1 MKNNKFKF
9 GRTIKDLL
17 KENERNG
24 SGDFAQVKEIDMK
37 KIYPISSQ
45 PRTVFNEDKI
55 EELAL
60 SVKNHGLIQPII
72 LKEFEEGYKIVSGE
86 RRFRAFQRLN
96 KKNIPAIIKQ
106 YREDKIPELS
116 LIENIQREGLSPI
129 EEAKALKYILD
140 NKRYKVHELGLKIGK
155 SRSHIINTIGLLNL
169 PIEVINYLN
178 DKSIS
183 MGHAR
188 VLSKLKDNNRII
200 KLANTIIKNNLS
212 VRDLERK
219 VSKKKTIKKPLKS
232 RFPEEERYLNSKYN
246 VLSRVNKES
255 IVIKGTKK
263 SIENIIKKL
272 KSWKNQYI
280 II

>member
-17 KENERNG
+17 KENERKG

-106 YREDKIPELS
+106 YREDSIPELS
-116 LIENIQREGLSPI
+116 LIENIQREALSPI

-183 MGHAR
+183 MAHAR

-219 VSKKKTIKKPLKS
+219 VSKNKTLKKTLKS
-232 RFPEEERYLNSKYN
+232 RFPEEEKYLNSKYN
-246 VLSRVNKES
+246 VLSRVKKES

>member
-17 KENERNG
+17 KENERKG
-24 SGDFAQVKEIDMK
+24 SGDFAQVREIDMK

-106 YREDKIPELS
+106 YREDSIPELS
-116 LIENIQREGLSPI
+116 LIENIQREALSPI

-183 MGHAR
+183 MAHAR

-219 VSKKKTIKKPLKS
+219 VSKNKTLKKPLKS
-232 RFPEEERYLNSKYN
+232 RFPEEEKYLNSKYN
-246 VLSRVNKES
+246 VLSRVKKES

-272 KSWKNQYI
+272 KSWKNQYKI
-280 II
+280 I

>member
-17 KENERNG
+17 KENERKG

>member
-246 VLSRVNKES
+246 ILSRVNKES

>member
-17 KENERNG
+17 KENERKG
-24 SGDFAQVKEIDMK
+24 SGDFAQVREIDMK

-106 YREDKIPELS
+106 YREDSIPELS
-116 LIENIQREGLSPI
+116 LIENIQREALSPI

-169 PIEVINYLN
+169 PIEVINHLN

-183 MGHAR
+183 MAHAR

-219 VSKKKTIKKPLKS
+219 VSKNKTLKKPLKS
-232 RFPEEERYLNSKYN
+232 RFPEEEKYLNSKYN
-246 VLSRVNKES
+246 VLSRVKKES

-272 KSWKNQYI
+272 KSWKNQYKI
-280 II
+280 I

>member
-17 KENERNG
+17 KENERIG
-24 SGDFAQVKEIDMK
+24 SGDFAQVREINMK

-106 YREDKIPELS
+106 YREDSIPELS
-116 LIENIQREGLSPI
+116 LIENIQREALSPI

-155 SRSHIINTIGLLNL
+155 SRSHVINTIGLLNL

-183 MGHAR
+183 MAHAR

-200 KLANTIIKNNLS
+200 KLANIIIKNNLS

-219 VSKKKTIKKPLKS
+219 VSKNKTLKKPLKS
-232 RFPEEERYLNSKYN
+232 RFPEEEKYLNSKYN
-246 VLSRVNKES
+246 VLSRVKKES

>member
-17 KENERNG
+17 KENERKG
-24 SGDFAQVKEIDMK
+24 SGDFAQVREIDMK

-106 YREDKIPELS
+106 YREDSIPELS
-116 LIENIQREGLSPI
+116 LIENIQREALSPI

-183 MGHAR
+183 MAHAR
-188 VLSKLKDNNRII
+188 VLSKLKDNNRVI

-219 VSKKKTIKKPLKS
+219 VSKNKTLKKPLKS
-232 RFPEEERYLNSKYN
+232 RFPEEEKYLNSKYN
-246 VLSRVNKES
+246 VLSRVKKES

-272 KSWKNQYI
+272 KSWKNQYKI
-280 II
+280 I

>member
-17 KENERNG
+17 KENERKG
-24 SGDFAQVKEIDMK
+24 SGDFAQVREIDMK

-106 YREDKIPELS
+106 YREDSIPELS
-116 LIENIQREGLSPI
+116 LIENIQREALSPI

-183 MGHAR
+183 MAHAR

-219 VSKKKTIKKPLKS
+219 VSKNKTLKKPLKS
-232 RFPEEERYLNSKYN
+232 RFPEEEKYLNSKYN
-246 VLSRVNKES
+246 VLSRVKKES

>member
-17 KENERNG
+17 KENERKG
-24 SGDFAQVKEIDMK
+24 SGDFAQVREIDMK

-106 YREDKIPELS
+106 YREDSIPELS
-116 LIENIQREGLSPI
+116 LIENIQREALSPI

-140 NKRYKVHELGLKIGK
+140 NKRYKVHELGLKIGR

-183 MGHAR
+183 MAHAR

-219 VSKKKTIKKPLKS
+219 VSKNKTLKRPLKS
-232 RFPEEERYLNSKYN
+232 RFPEEEKYLNSKYN

>member
-17 KENERNG
+17 KENERKG
-24 SGDFAQVKEIDMK
+24 SGDFAQVREIDMK

-106 YREDKIPELS
+106 YREDSIPELS
-116 LIENIQREGLSPI
+116 LIENIQREALSPI

-183 MGHAR
+183 MAHAR
-188 VLSKLKDNNRII
+188 ALSKLKDNNRII

-219 VSKKKTIKKPLKS
+219 VSKNKALKKTLKS
-232 RFPEEERYLNSKYN
+232 RFPEEEKYLNSKYN
-246 VLSRVNKES
+246 VLSRVKKES

>member
-17 KENERNG
+17 KENERKG

-106 YREDKIPELS
+106 YREDSIPELS
-116 LIENIQREGLSPI
+116 LIENIQREALSPI

-183 MGHAR
+183 MAHAR

-219 VSKKKTIKKPLKS
+219 VSKNKALKKTLKS
-232 RFPEEERYLNSKYN
+232 RFPEEEKYLNSKYN
-246 VLSRVNKES
+246 VLSRVKKES

>member
-17 KENERNG
+17 KENERKG
-24 SGDFAQVKEIDMK
+24 SGDFAQVREIDMK

-106 YREDKIPELS
+106 YREDSIPELS
-116 LIENIQREGLSPI
+116 LIENIQREALSPI

-183 MGHAR
+183 MAHAR
-188 VLSKLKDNNRII
+188 VLSKLKDNNRVI

-219 VSKKKTIKKPLKS
+219 VSKNKTLKKPLKS
-232 RFPEEERYLNSKYN
+232 RFPEEEKYLNSKYN
-246 VLSRVNKES
+246 VLSRVKKES

>member
-17 KENERNG
+17 KENERKG
-24 SGDFAQVKEIDMK
+24 GGDFAQVREIDMK

>member
-17 KENERNG
+17 KENERKG
-24 SGDFAQVKEIDMK
+24 SGDFAQVREIDMK

-106 YREDKIPELS
+106 YREDSIPELS
-116 LIENIQREGLSPI
+116 LIENIQREALSPI

-183 MGHAR
+183 MAHAR

-219 VSKKKTIKKPLKS
+219 VSKNKTLKKPLKS
-232 RFPEEERYLNSKYN
+232 RFPEEEKYLNSKYN
-246 VLSRVNKES
+246 VLSRVKKES

-272 KSWKNQYI
+272 KSWKNEYI

>member
-17 KENERNG
+17 KENERKG
-24 SGDFAQVKEIDMK
+24 SGDFAQVREIDMK

-106 YREDKIPELS
+106 YREDSIPELS
-116 LIENIQREGLSPI
+116 LIENIQREALSPI

-183 MGHAR
+183 MAHAR

-219 VSKKKTIKKPLKS
+219 VSKNKTLKRPLKS
-232 RFPEEERYLNSKYN
+232 RFPEEEKYLNSKYN
-246 VLSRVNKES
+246 VLSRVKKES

>member
-17 KENERNG
+17 KENERKG
-24 SGDFAQVKEIDMK
+24 SGDFAQVREIDMK

-45 PRTVFNEDKI
+45 PRTVFNDDKI

-106 YREDKIPELS
+106 YRDDSIPELS
-116 LIENIQREGLSPI
+116 LIENIQREALSPI

-169 PIEVINYLN
+169 PIEVINHLN

-183 MGHAR
+183 MAHAR

-219 VSKKKTIKKPLKS
+219 VSKNKTFKKPLKS
-232 RFPEEERYLNSKYN
+232 RFPEEEKYLNSKYN
-246 VLSRVNKES
+246 VLSRVKKES

>member
-17 KENERNG
+17 KENERKG
-24 SGDFAQVKEIDMK
+24 SGDFAQVREIDMK
-37 KIYPISSQ
+37 KIYPVSSQ

-106 YREDKIPELS
+106 YREDSIPELS
-116 LIENIQREGLSPI
+116 LIENIQREALSPI

-183 MGHAR
+183 MAHAR

-219 VSKKKTIKKPLKS
+219 VSKNKTLKKPLKS
-232 RFPEEERYLNSKYN
+232 RFPEEEKYLNSKYN
-246 VLSRVNKES
+246 VLSRVKKES

-272 KSWKNQYI
+272 KSWKNQYKI
-280 II
+280 I

>member
-17 KENERNG
+17 KENERKG
-24 SGDFAQVKEIDMK
+24 SGDFAQVREIDMK

-45 PRTVFNEDKI
+45 PRTVFNDDKI

-106 YREDKIPELS
+106 YRDDSIPELS
-116 LIENIQREGLSPI
+116 LIENIQREALSPI

-183 MGHAR
+183 MAHAR

-200 KLANTIIKNNLS
+200 KLANTIINNNLS

-219 VSKKKTIKKPLKS
+219 VSKNKTLKKPLKS
-232 RFPEEERYLNSKYN
+232 RFPEEEKYLNSKYN
-246 VLSRVNKES
+246 VLSRVKKES

>member
-1 MKNNKFKF
+1 M
-9 GRTIKDLL
+9 
-17 KENERNG
+17 
-24 SGDFAQVKEIDMK
+24 
-37 KIYPISSQ
+37 
-45 PRTVFNEDKI
+45 
-55 EELAL
+55 
-60 SVKNHGLIQPII
+60 
-72 LKEFEEGYKIVSGE
+72 
-86 RRFRAFQRLN
+86 
-96 KKNIPAIIKQ
+96 
-106 YREDKIPELS
+106 
-116 LIENIQREGLSPI
+116 
-129 EEAKALKYILD
+129 
-140 NKRYKVHELGLKIGK
+140 
-155 SRSHIINTIGLLNL
+155 
-169 PIEVINYLN
+169 
-178 DKSIS
+178 IS

>member
-17 KENERNG
+17 KENERKG

-106 YREDKIPELS
+106 YREDSIPELS
-116 LIENIQREGLSPI
+116 LIENIQREALSPI

-183 MGHAR
+183 MAHAR

-219 VSKKKTIKKPLKS
+219 VSKNKALKKTLKS
-232 RFPEEERYLNSKYN
+232 RFPEEEKYLNSKYN
-246 VLSRVNKES
+246 VLSRVKKES

-272 KSWKNQYI
+272 KS
-280 II
+280 

>member
-17 KENERNG
+17 KENERSGN
-24 SGDFAQVKEIDMK
+24 GDFPQVREINMKE
-37 KIYPISSQ
+37 IYPISTQ
-45 PRTVFNEDKI
+45 PRTVFNDEKI

-60 SVKNHGLIQPII
+60 SVKTHGLIQPII
-72 LKEFEEGYKIVSGE
+72 LKEFEEGYKIISGE
-86 RRFRAFQRLN
+86 RRFRAFQKLN
-96 KKNIPAIIKQ
+96 KRTIPAIVKQ

-116 LIENIQREGLSPI
+116 LIENIQRESLSPI

-140 NKRYKVHELGLKIGK
+140 NNRYKVHELGLKIGK

-169 PIEVINYLN
+169 PTEVIHYLN

-200 KLANTIIKNNLS
+200 NLANSIIKNKLS

-219 VSKKKTIKKPLKS
+219 VSKNNTLKKPLKS
-232 RFPEEERYLNSKYN
+232 RFPEEEQYLNSKYN
-246 VLSRVNKES
+246 VLSRVKKES
-255 IVIKGTKK
+255 LLIKGTKK

-272 KSWKNQYI
+272 KS
-280 II
+280 

>member
-17 KENERNG
+17 KENERKG
-24 SGDFAQVKEIDMK
+24 SGDFAQVREIDMK

-45 PRTVFNEDKI
+45 PRTVFNDDKI

-106 YREDKIPELS
+106 YRDDSIPELS
-116 LIENIQREGLSPI
+116 LIENIQREALSPI

-169 PIEVINYLN
+169 PIEVINHLN

-183 MGHAR
+183 MAHAR

-219 VSKKKTIKKPLKS
+219 VSKNKTLKKPLKS
-232 RFPEEERYLNSKYN
+232 RFPEEEKYLNSKYN
-246 VLSRVNKES
+246 VLSRVKKES

-272 KSWKNQYI
+272 KS
-280 II
+280 

>member
-17 KENERNG
+17 KENERKG
-24 SGDFAQVKEIDMK
+24 SGDFAQVREIDMK

-106 YREDKIPELS
+106 YREDSIPELS
-116 LIENIQREGLSPI
+116 LIENIQREALSPI

-183 MGHAR
+183 MAHAR

-200 KLANTIIKNNLS
+200 RLANTIIKNNLS
-212 VRDLERK
+212 VRDLEKK
-219 VSKKKTIKKPLKS
+219 VSKNKTLKKPLKS
-232 RFPEEERYLNSKYN
+232 RFPEEEKYLNSKYN
-246 VLSRVNKES
+246 VLSRVKKES

>member
-17 KENERNG
+17 KENERKG

-106 YREDKIPELS
+106 YREDSIPELS
-116 LIENIQREGLSPI
+116 LIENIQREALSPI

-183 MGHAR
+183 MAHAR
-188 VLSKLKDNNRII
+188 ALSKLKDNNRII

-219 VSKKKTIKKPLKS
+219 VSKNKALKKTLKS
-232 RFPEEERYLNSKYN
+232 RFPEEEKYLNSKYN
-246 VLSRVNKES
+246 VLSRVKKES

>member
-17 KENERNG
+17 KENERKG

-106 YREDKIPELS
+106 YREDSIPELS
-116 LIENIQREGLSPI
+116 LIENIQREALSPI

-183 MGHAR
+183 MAHAR
-188 VLSKLKDNNRII
+188 VLSKLKDNNRVI

-219 VSKKKTIKKPLKS
+219 VSKNKTLKKPLKS
-232 RFPEEERYLNSKYN
+232 RFPEEEKYLNSKYN
-246 VLSRVNKES
+246 VLSRVKKES

>member
-17 KENERNG
+17 KENERKG
-24 SGDFAQVKEIDMK
+24 SGDFAQVREIDMK

-169 PIEVINYLN
+169 PIEVISYLN

-219 VSKKKTIKKPLKS
+219 VSKKKTLKKPLKS
-232 RFPEEERYLNSKYN
+232 RFPEEEKYLNSKYN
-246 VLSRVNKES
+246 VLSRVKKES

>member
-17 KENERNG
+17 KENERKG
-24 SGDFAQVKEIDMK
+24 SGDFAQVREIEMK

-106 YREDKIPELS
+106 YREDSIPELS
-116 LIENIQREGLSPI
+116 LIENIQREALSPI

-183 MGHAR
+183 MAHAR

-219 VSKKKTIKKPLKS
+219 VSKNKTLKKPLKS
-232 RFPEEERYLNSKYN
+232 RFPEEEKYLNSKYD
-246 VLSRVNKES
+246 VLSRVKKES